1 MATIVIDPTTLVRT
15 WVIIL
20 NKEEMFSRVSIRSV
34 YINNKLSP
42 EQRAES
48 REMLEDDRIMFG
60 KYFGGSVADLIM
72 LLTRNFSEEFS
83 ATNIDADG
91 NITLTVF
98 PTTLMP
104 DSIVFPLEERILQY
118 IESYCLSKW
127 LQTESGP
134 LGIDAEFSE
143 AQSKLLA
150 AIHYRRKGLRRPID
164 PLF

>member
-34 YINNKLSP
+34 YINNKLNP

-60 KYFGGSVADLIM
+60 KPFGGSVADLIM
-72 LLTRNFSEEFS
+72 LLTRNFNEEFS
-83 ATNIDADG
+83 ATNVDEVG
-91 NITLTVF
+91 NITLTIF

-134 LGIDAEFSE
+134 LGIEEELSK
-143 AQSKLLA
+143 AQSNLLTT
-150 AIHYRRKGLRRPID
+150 IHYRRKGLVRPID